1 MSVKTR
7 FAPSPTGSLHIG
19 GARTALFNWLFA
31 RHEGGEFILRVED
44 TDAGRSDEKFLPEI
58 VDSLRWLG
66 IEWDGEPLRQS
77 ARLNIYKEYAEELLA
92 SGAAFKCYMTPE
104 DLEVERKSAE
114 ESGGHFRYKREW
126 AERGKKDGA
135 PFAVRFAV
143 PRIQNRE
150 DNPLA
155 DSSGEIIFTD
165 LLRGNM
171 GFSTDDIEDFVIMRP
186 DGMPTYNFACAI
198 DDALCEITHVIRGD
212 EHLVNAPKQIL
223 LLKALGLAVPA
234 FVHLPVILAP
244 DGSKLSK
251 RHGAVS
257 VTDFRERG
265 FLPSGLANYIAR
277 LGWSHGDEEIFTI
290 SELIEKFDIRG
301 LGISPS
307 NFDEEKMLW
316 VNGVHIREGKG
327 DAVAPLRETLSNMGL
342 KVSSEDAKKA
352 ADLLKERAETIN
364 EMAEKS
370 VFLFTDG
377 VEFDS
382 EAKQKF
388 INLET
393 LPALAAVADALS
405 KPDTPFDTDGLKGIF
420 SAITEQTGLKMK
432 QIAQPL
438 RVALTGKT
446 ESPGIYETVSALGRD
461 KTLSRI
467 DKAIEV
473 ASVGD

>member
-7 FAPSPTGSLHIG
+7 FAPSPTGSLHVG

-44 TDAGRSDEKFLPEI
+44 TDAERSEKKFLSEI
-58 VDSLRWLG
+58 IDSLRWLG
-66 IEWDGEPLRQS
+66 IEWDGEPLSQS
-77 ARLNIYKEYAEELLA
+77 ARLDIYGEYVRKLLET
-92 SGAAFKCYMTPE
+92 GAAFKCYMTPE
-104 DLEVERKSAE
+104 DLEAERKSAQA
-114 ESGGHFRYKREW
+114 SGGHFRYKREW

-143 PRIQNRE
+143 PRVQNRE

-171 GFSTDDIEDFVIMRP
+171 GFSTDEVEDFVIMRP

-223 LLKALGLAVPA
+223 LLKALGLDIPA

-251 RHGAVS
+251 RHGVVS
-257 VTDFRERG
+257 VADFRDSG
-265 FLPSGLANYIAR
+265 ILPSGLANYIAR

-301 LGISPS
+301 FGISPS
-307 NFDEEKMLW
+307 NFDEEKMRW
-316 VNGVHIREGKG
+316 VNGVHIRK
-327 DAVAPLRETLSNMGL
+327 DKADVAKPLRKTLSEMGFY
-342 KVSSEDAKKA
+342 VSPEDAKKA
-352 ADLLKERAETIN
+352 VELLKERAETIN

-370 VFLFTDG
+370 VFLFAKE
-377 VEFDS
+377 VKFD
-382 EAKQKF
+382 EDAKKKF
-388 INLET
+388 LNPET
-393 LPALAAVADALS
+393 LPALEAVFSALS
-405 KPDTPFDTDGLKGIF
+405 KPGAPFDEDGLKGIF
-420 SAITEQTGLKMK
+420 SGITEETGLKMK

-446 ESPGIYETVSALGRD
+446 ESPGIYETVSALGRE
-461 KTLSRI
+461 KTVSRLENAI
-467 DKAIEV
+467 KIAKAGE
-473 ASVGD
+473 